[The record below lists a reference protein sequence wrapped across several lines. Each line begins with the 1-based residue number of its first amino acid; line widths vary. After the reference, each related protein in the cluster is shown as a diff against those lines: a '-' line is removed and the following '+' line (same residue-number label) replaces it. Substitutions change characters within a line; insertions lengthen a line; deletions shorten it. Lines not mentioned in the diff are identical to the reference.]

1 MIKQDIIHSDDYWYH
16 LSRIQYIYIYIY
28 THFLIKKVLTE
39 SIKGTIFQKD
49 STIVKISK
57 DFVSPLYGSFALSAH
72 LFRCIM

>member
-1 MIKQDIIHSDDYWYH
+1 MEQLNRRVASFCQSSFNEVQG
-16 LSRIQYIYIYIY
+16 LIYIY
-28 THFLIKKVLTE
+28 FLIKKMLTE

>member
-1 MIKQDIIHSDDYWYH
+1 MEQLNRRVASFFQSSFNEVQG
-16 LSRIQYIYIYIY
+16 LIYIY
-28 THFLIKKVLTE
+28 FLIKKMLTE

>member
-1 MIKQDIIHSDDYWYH
+1 MEQLNRRVASFCQSSFNEVQG
-16 LSRIQYIYIYIY
+16 LIYIY
-28 THFLIKKVLTE
+28 FLIKKMLTE
-39 SIKGTIFQKD
+39 STKGTIFQKD

>member
-1 MIKQDIIHSDDYWYH
+1 M
-16 LSRIQYIYIYIY
+16 IYIY

-57 DFVSPLYGSFALSAH
+57 DFVSPLYDSFALSAH
-72 LFRCIM
+72 LLRCIM

>member
-1 MIKQDIIHSDDYWYH
+1 MEQLNRRVASFFQSSFNEVQG
-16 LSRIQYIYIYIY
+16 LIYIYIY
-28 THFLIKKVLTE
+28 FLIKKMLTE

>member
-1 MIKQDIIHSDDYWYH
+1 MEQLNRRVASFFQSSFNEVQG
-16 LSRIQYIYIYIY
+16 LIYIY
-28 THFLIKKVLTE
+28 FLIKKMLTE
-39 SIKGTIFQKD
+39 SIKGAIFQKD